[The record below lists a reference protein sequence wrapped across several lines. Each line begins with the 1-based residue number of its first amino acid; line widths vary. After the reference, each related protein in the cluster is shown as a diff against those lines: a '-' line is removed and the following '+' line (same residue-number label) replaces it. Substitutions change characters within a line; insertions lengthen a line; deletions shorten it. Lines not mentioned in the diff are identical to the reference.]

1 MVKALLL
8 IVGAAVALPS
18 ATSAQSSPQAPAA
31 AAPANRASPVAA
43 AADAGGVVAGDDD
56 RYSTQPAQIEDYQLG
71 TGDKIRITVFN
82 EPTLSGDF
90 AVGADGQL
98 SLPLIGNVP
107 ARGKRPGDIAAAVQS
122 ALGAG
127 YLRNPQVSAEVTTYR
142 PFFILGEVKMPGQY
156 PYAVGLTV
164 FNAIATAQ
172 GYTPRSDRRNVFIR
186 RAGQGQ
192 EERFKL
198 TPDMRILP
206 GDTIRIGERYF

>member
-1 MVKALLL
+1 VIKALLL
-8 IVGAAVALPS
+8 FIGTSIALPAATLAQPVPPAAGGTVPAAAVA
-18 ATSAQSSPQAPAA
+18 
-31 AAPANRASPVAA
+31 
-43 AADAGGVVAGDDD
+43 GGVSGDVD
-56 RYSTQPAQIEDYQLG
+56 RYATQPAQLDDYQLG
-71 TGDKIRITVFN
+71 TGDKIRVTVFN

-107 ARGKRPGDIAAAVQS
+107 ARGKRPSEIATAVQT
-122 ALGAG
+122 ALAGG
-127 YLRNPQVSAEVTTYR
+127 YLRNPQVSAEVTVYR

-172 GYTPRSDRRNVFIR
+172 GYTPRSDRRNVFVR

-198 TPDMRILP
+198 TPDLRILP